1 MNKIGIVVLNYKN
14 YSETIACV
22 DSLLKQIGVLF
33 QIVIVDNGSN
43 NESVDVLREKYCDV
57 DCVHIISNSLN
68 LGYAK
73 GNNTGIKWLR
83 KQGLDFIV
91 VCNSDIVLSSEKI
104 LLQMTKGLSDEVGL
118 IIPIVKNLDDTIE
131 MRTQYKRKLFTLRA
145 IKALHRIIKDKNKS
159 NQETKSDI
167 DNSSYIELSAGIQE
181 QYNVVTGSIFALTPA
196 FFKYYS
202 GLYPE
207 TFLYVEEIATLLLVS
222 KANLKCFISDTDK
235 VMHKGAASTD
245 ISLKPGTEKKKLM
258 MVDSAKS
265 VMKLAFMPRFV
276 IRLKYKNL

>member
-1 MNKIGIVVLNYKN
+1 MNKIGIVVLNYIN

-22 DSLLKQIGVLF
+22 DSLLKQTGVLF

-43 NESVDVLREKYCDV
+43 NESAEVLRKKYNEAE
-57 DCVHIISNSLN
+57 CVHIIPNSQN
-68 LGYAK
+68 SGYAK
-73 GNNTGIKWLR
+73 GNNIGINWLR

-91 VCNSDIVLSSEKI
+91 ICNSDIILSSEKI
-104 LLQMTKGLSDEVGL
+104 LLQMTKGISGDIGL

-145 IKALHRIIKDKNKS
+145 IKALRRIIKDKGKSKQITKS
-159 NQETKSDI
+159 NTG
-167 DNSSYIELSAGIQE
+167 NSSYMELSAGFQE

-196 FFKYYS
+196 FFKYYN

-222 KANLKCFISDTDK
+222 KARLKCFISETDI
-235 VMHKGAASTD
+235 VIHKGAASTD
-245 ISLKPGTEKKKLM
+245 SSLKPGTEKKRLM
-258 MVDSAKS
+258 MIDSAKS
-265 VMKLAFMPRFV
+265 VMKLAFMPRFI
-276 IRLKYKNL
+276 IRMKYKNL